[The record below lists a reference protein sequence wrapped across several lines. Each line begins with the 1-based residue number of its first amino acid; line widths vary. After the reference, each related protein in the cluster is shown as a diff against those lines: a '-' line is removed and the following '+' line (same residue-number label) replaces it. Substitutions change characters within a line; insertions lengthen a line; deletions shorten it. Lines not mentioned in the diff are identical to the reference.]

1 MKMID
6 FQILCLGMTLTHTIA
21 LTTELISD

>member
-1 MKMID
+1 MID
-6 FQILCLGMTLTHTIA
+6 FQILGLGMTLTHTIA